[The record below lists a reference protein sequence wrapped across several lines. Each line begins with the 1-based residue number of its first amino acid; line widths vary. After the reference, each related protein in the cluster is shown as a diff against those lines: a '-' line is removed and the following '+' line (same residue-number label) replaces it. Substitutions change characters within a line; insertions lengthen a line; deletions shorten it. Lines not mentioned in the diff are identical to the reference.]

1 MKKRRLAAILLSLLS
16 FNALNSSKLSL
27 NLLPTQSC
35 SAEQIIKRPLVICV
49 MGENKEYNNA
59 VASLVLENDTNARLG
74 NIEIRDFK
82 PMDFLPAKGVDNVRV
97 GVITYDPKIDD
108 FNQIE
113 SVFKNKFD
121 CMDIII
127 HISDDKMFTYEKIKK
142 FYDTF
147 NEAWVGKDA
156 YKTMIYHPIS
166 CRYGLWD
173 YLLAKDKHHSPRA
186 MFFVYNDKELKLTS
200 NNEFNDSLE
209 LYIGRMPDSRDVI
222 PINLNNDTTLAIFQN
237 LIHEV
242 TNDFSEQK
250 SLKKIEKL
258 LSKSDELEKTVAK
271 EQQENAKMSS
281 KQIGL
286 ICSLAGIGAISTAVA
301 GVLIKKKLSTK
312 PKITKPAAKNQ
323 EVNKPGNNKLL
334 T

>member
-1 MKKRRLAAILLSLLS
+1 
-16 FNALNSSKLSL
+16 
-27 NLLPTQSC
+27 
-35 SAEQIIKRPLVICV
+35 

-59 VASLVLENDTNARLG
+59 VASLIVENDTNARLKD
-74 NIEIRDFK
+74 IEIHDFK

-127 HISDDKMFTYEKIKK
+127 HVSDRKTLMYEKIKK

-147 NEAWVGKDA
+147 NEAWVGKDK
-156 YKTMIYHPIS
+156 YKEMIYSPRLEDKDKMWH
-166 CRYGLWD
+166 
-173 YLLAKDKHHSPRA
+173 YLLAQTLYKHHLPRTII
-186 MFFVYNDKELKLTS
+186 FIYNGKRLELKT
-200 NNEFNDSLE
+200 NKEFNEIDE
-209 LYIGRMPDSRDVI
+209 YVMRMPDSRSVI
-222 PINLNNDTTLAIFQN
+222 QLDLNDKNAFKEIALLMGEICDRI
-237 LIHEV
+237 
-242 TNDFSEQK
+242 SEDI
-250 SLKKIEKL
+250 SLQKIEKL

-286 ICSLAGIGAISTAVA
+286 ICSLTGIGAISTAVA
-301 GVLIKKKLSTK
+301 GVLIKKKLSSK
-312 PKITKPAAKNQ
+312 PKITKPEVKNK
-323 EVNKPGNNKLL
+323 EIKNLKNNKLL

>member
-27 NLLPTQSC
+27 NLLPTQTC

-59 VASLVLENDTNARLG
+59 VASLVLENDTNARLKD
-74 NIEIRDFK
+74 ITITDFDS
-82 PMDFLPAKGVDNVRV
+82 MQLYTAKNNSNLKVA
-97 GVITYDPKIDD
+97 VITYDPKVDD

-121 CMDIII
+121 CMNIIF
-127 HISDDKMFTYEKIKK
+127 HISDEKTFTYEKIKK

-147 NEAWVGKDA
+147 NEAWVGKDV
-156 YKTMIYHPIS
+156 YKTMMYHPIS
-166 CRYGLWD
+166 CRYGLWNH
-173 YLLAKDKHHSPRA
+173 LLAKDKHHSPRN
-186 MFFVYNDKELKLTS
+186 MFFAYNEKVLGLKKNKEFL
-200 NNEFNDSLE
+200 DSLE
-209 LYIGRMPDSRDVI
+209 GYVGRMPDSRSVI
-222 PINLNNDTTLAIFQN
+222 AINLNNDTTLCIFES
-237 LIHEV
+237 LISEV
-242 TNDFSEQK
+242 TNDFSKIRTLQNIQK
-250 SLKKIEKL
+250 LEN
-258 LSKSDELEKTVAK
+258 SDELEKTVAK

-301 GVLIKKKLSTK
+301 GVLIKKKLSSK
-312 PKITKPAAKNQ
+312 PKITKPEVKNK
-323 EVNKPGNNKLL
+323 EIKNLKNNKLL